1 MEVVVFIIFVDPF
14 DKKNKDIYL
23 DEDIREFF
31 FGEGIKKS
39 FWKHLKE
46 SVILEPST
54 TKIKFLIHSRRI
66 IVSDTRKK
74 IDGVAVATARFSD
87 DVAGQLDK

>member
-1 MEVVVFIIFVDPF
+1 MVFIIFVDPF
-14 DKKNKDIYL
+14 YKKNKDIYL

-31 FGEGIKKS
+31 FDEGIKKS

-54 TKIKFLIHSRRI
+54 KKIKFLIHSRRI
-66 IVSDTRKK
+66 FGSRKSASHNK
-74 IDGVAVATARFSD
+74 
-87 DVAGQLDK
+87 LCN

>member
-1 MEVVVFIIFVDPF
+1 MDLSICIFQLKVLIMEVVVFIIFVDPF

-66 IVSDTRKK
+66 FGSRKSASHNK
-74 IDGVAVATARFSD
+74 
-87 DVAGQLDK
+87 LCN